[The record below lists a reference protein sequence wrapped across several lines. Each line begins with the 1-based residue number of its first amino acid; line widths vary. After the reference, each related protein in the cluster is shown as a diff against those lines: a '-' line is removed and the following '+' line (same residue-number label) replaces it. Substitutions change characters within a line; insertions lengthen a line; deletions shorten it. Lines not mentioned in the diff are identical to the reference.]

1 MSLSLNRKIFDKKSP
16 YTYKT
21 SNYFHI
27 IKIKNFIINT
37 IYVYIPFFSDMSRGD
52 PWSGRICCPLPHSE
66 SCRRACITATSSF
79 DLTKGCRQS
88 DEIAF
93 FSCLERQEGKI
104 LKQLLINLSLKI
116 RYTYRMFITSNVN
129 EFCTFN
135 IYQKVI
141 IKASLIV
148 HNII

>member
-1 MSLSLNRKIFDKKSP
+1 MFIFL
-16 YTYKT
+16 
-21 SNYFHI
+21 
-27 IKIKNFIINT
+27 
-37 IYVYIPFFSDMSRGD
+37 FFSDMSRGD